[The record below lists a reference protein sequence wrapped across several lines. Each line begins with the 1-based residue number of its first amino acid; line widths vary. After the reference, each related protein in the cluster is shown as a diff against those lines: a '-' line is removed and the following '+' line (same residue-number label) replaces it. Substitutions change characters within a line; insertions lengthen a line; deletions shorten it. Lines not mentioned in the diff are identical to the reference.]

1 MLRGLSILVLCL
13 ASPAVH
19 AQVQNLDLHD
29 TVAITSTTAVA
40 VASVTAQGTGTGDVA
55 LSAHVLLEGAGFDYD
70 DYQVAICKDSAT
82 GSHVGEAFW
91 TPGDKTPTTQVFEG
105 DTLFVT
111 GFDHSVTL
119 PATYVLC
126 VSKISD
132 TSPDLTAFV
141 YGLSVRSAP
150 VGATLFGTEAYGL
163 VEVQTISS
171 TSWAQLATITVPAP
185 SASDVV
191 LTAHVVVGGLGLG
204 NGVAYEFGICKETA
218 GGTLVGDTRWRPP
231 LTASAGTSSGDTIA
245 LTGFD
250 ANVTGTLHYILC
262 ARKVDASA
270 PTLTA
275 LELGLHAARAPTGTT
290 AFGTEAIGTP
300 LGATVDSGSFVTAAS
315 LDVSSGS
322 APYAVR
328 LTAHAFVEGQNYDQH
343 ALYEFGIC
351 RGSATG
357 PEVGVA
363 FWRPIRMDSDTHY
376 IADTLTL
383 TGYDRYRTVPTTYV
397 VCARKFDPSA
407 PTVTI
412 YPNGLVATVP
422 EPGGAAPALV
432 ALGLLAALRARGLG
446 RLSVRRA
453 WMRHGGA
460 PSR

>member
-1 MLRGLSILVLCL
+1 MLRRLSILAWCL
-13 ASPAVH
+13 GAPAAH

-29 TVAITSTTAVA
+29 TVTITSTAPVA

-70 DYQVAICKDSAT
+70 DYQIALCKGSAT
-82 GSHVGEAFW
+82 GGHVGEAFW

-105 DTLFVT
+105 DTLAVT
-111 GFDHSVTL
+111 GFDHAVTL

-126 VSKISD
+126 VSKLSD

-141 YGLSVRSAP
+141 YGLNARSAP
-150 VGATLFGTEAYGL
+150 VGATLFGTESYGV
-163 VEVQTISS
+163 VEVQTVDS
-171 TSWAQLATITVPAP
+171 TSWSQLAAITVAAP
-185 SASDVV
+185 SASDLV

-204 NGVAYEFGICKETA
+204 NGFAYEFGICKETA

-250 ANVTGTLHYILC
+250 ANVSGTLHYLLC

-270 PTLTA
+270 PALTA
-275 LELGLHAARAPTGTT
+275 LELGLHAVRAPTGTT

-300 LGATVDSGSFVTAAS
+300 LSATVDSGSFVPVSS
-315 LDVSSGS
+315 LDVNGT
-322 APYAVR
+322 APYSVR
-328 LTAHAFVEGQNYDQH
+328 LTAHAFVEGQGYDLH

-383 TGYDRYRTVPTTYV
+383 TGYDRYRTAPTTYV

-407 PTVTI
+407 PTVSV

-422 EPGGAAPALV
+422 EPAGGASTLAV
-432 ALGLLAALRARGLG
+432 VGLLASLRARQ
-446 RLSVRRA
+446 VRREKLL
-453 WMRHGGA
+453 RSPPIRG
-460 PSR
+460 